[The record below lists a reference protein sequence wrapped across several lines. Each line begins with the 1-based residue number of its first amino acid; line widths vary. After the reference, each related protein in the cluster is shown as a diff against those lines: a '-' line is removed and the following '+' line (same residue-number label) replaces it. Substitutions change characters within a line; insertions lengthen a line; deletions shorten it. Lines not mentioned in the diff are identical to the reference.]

1 MGNIATLQRAFID
14 EQDKKKSLNSF
25 FMEACI
31 RRTKQT
37 NKETR
42 VVIAESQVPFIFR
55 LISYKSF
62 SFSFNLISRHFKSFP
77 LPFSYF
83 FLIHSYI
90 LNNNSKF

>member
-42 VVIAESQVPFIFR
+42 VVIADLKFHLFFDLLVT
-55 LISYKSF
+55 
-62 SFSFNLISRHFKSFP
+62 NHFLSV
-77 LPFSYF
+77 LT
-83 FLIHSYI
+83 
-90 LNNNSKF
+90 